1 MNSNDE
7 ANAAPD
13 KNEKQ
18 QQTMSTSP
26 LTHMKSIQKDIY
38 NISEECASL
47 ELTKQDISDEVKE
60 QVESLQKELS
70 KRMVM
75 HIFLRICSW
84 YRFTMKAQWHHESS
98 QWPQHIRSLFEKEYN
113 SLKEQEHTLNSR
125 AQCDFQGISDKM
137 ARLHVEL
144 KNLSELYN
152 QKLEE
157 FLAPIKAIII
167 LIVNNAGS
175 GAKYIARTLTTLATS
190 FHDLFQ
196 RVDSLYEGE
205 HRFEL
210 YFDHDD
216 VSYQV
221 GTTEELMFVYEV
233 AVNSQLDKI
242 KLRVQD
248 SLKKQ

>member
-75 HIFLRICSW
+75 HIFLRICS
-84 YRFTMKAQWHHESS
+84 
-98 QWPQHIRSLFEKEYN
+98 
-113 SLKEQEHTLNSR
+113 
-125 AQCDFQGISDKM
+125 
-137 ARLHVEL
+137 
-144 KNLSELYN
+144 
-152 QKLEE
+152 
-157 FLAPIKAIII
+157 
-167 LIVNNAGS
+167 
-175 GAKYIARTLTTLATS
+175 
-190 FHDLFQ
+190 
-196 RVDSLYEGE
+196 
-205 HRFEL
+205 
-210 YFDHDD
+210 
-216 VSYQV
+216 
-221 GTTEELMFVYEV
+221 
-233 AVNSQLDKI
+233 
-242 KLRVQD
+242 
-248 SLKKQ
+248 